1 MYHSEDYKMSAV
13 NYYLKIRSYNRVCD
27 VFECKKS
34 SLIRWVQQYK
44 ELKTVKKIDEYK
56 GELRKYYI
64 PCKAR
69 VYLDVIDE
77 KKCITILRQFIKTHG
92 YTLVSCDKSINGN
105 KIKLYRLIEIDN
117 SKQLKKSPSQGEIL
131 VSFD

>member
-1 MYHSEDYKMSAV
+1 MTKNQLFSCVPELNVVDKLLSYFGLEDGINDKNSFNKLNM
-13 NYYLKIRSYNRVCD
+13 
-27 VFECKKS
+27 
-34 SLIRWVQQYK
+34 K
-44 ELKTVKKIDEYK
+44 ELETVKKIDEYK

-92 YTLVSCDKSINGN
+92 YTLV
-105 KIKLYRLIEIDN
+105 
-117 SKQLKKSPSQGEIL
+117 
-131 VSFD
+131 

>member
-1 MYHSEDYKMSAV
+1 MTKNQLFSFVPELNVVDKLLSFFGLEEGINDKNSFNKLNM
-13 NYYLKIRSYNRVCD
+13 
-27 VFECKKS
+27 
-34 SLIRWVQQYK
+34 K
-44 ELKTVKKIDEYK
+44 ELETVKKIDEYK

-77 KKCITILRQFIKTHG
+77 KKCITLLRQFIKTHG
-92 YTLVSCDKSINGN
+92 YTLVSSDKSINGN